1 MSETPVQ
8 RETPSPVFD
17 ELLRLLRGA
26 QAGSV
31 PRPQLQQFVEQLT
44 PRFVQAR
51 EATRQQI
58 VGQGAEHIERFADPI
73 ARIEEA
79 FQEVESALQAVLQFA
94 RSGHEQE
101 GLVAV
106 RWVIRAA
113 WNQATAMDAY
123 QQAELAVGPSR
134 MPLVNLMVKMKES
147 FQAGTVSR
155 TEFEDAVRG
164 AMKMCSEA
172 QQEMRAK
179 PDLSNAEEGVLGAY
193 ERLKR
198 MLGELLGAIGQGEE
212 ALEAALTGVTDASE
226 TVRAAMEELN
236 THIFTTGP
244 TKMPHANLVLNIM
257 AAHQAQQVPDQ
268 VLLNALGVFRKGMEQ
283 ESGEVERILSLP
295 TTSSAIQDQAQK
307 TREAYELHWPAIDLA
322 ESYAGGQVEQYEPA
336 RQALIQA
343 SEALAACKE
352 AFEQIGELEGKVL
365 CVKCGAPNAPGDRAC
380 AKCGAR
386 MVPTGAGTSTMS
398 LQEEGG
404 EVHGGELVMT
414 ENLLR
419 LFQAVNEVAEQKLE
433 PDEFGEVLNWMAEL
447 VQQHLLGVPQAPGF
461 SREGL
466 SEEQSA
472 VVGEL
477 EEELARQR
485 EEVVEGAEELMA
497 GLNRLSCYLDEQD
510 KEHLTSGVR
519 MVRDAAVRVQ
529 RAQRAI
535 DEVAAN
541 VESARRGEGP
551 AEEEQEDE
559 QQGSPIA

>member
-1 MSETPVQ
+1 MSESPAQ

-17 ELLRLLRGA
+17 ELLRLVRGA
-26 QAGSV
+26 QGGKV

-58 VGQGAEHIERFADPI
+58 VGQGAEHVERFAEPI

-79 FQEVESALQAVLQFA
+79 FQEVESALQAVLKFA
-94 RSGHEQE
+94 RSGDEQD

-123 QQAELAVGPSR
+123 QQAELAAGPSR
-134 MPLVNLMVKMKES
+134 MPLVNLMVKMKEG
-147 FQAGTVSR
+147 FLAGTTSR

-164 AMKMCSEA
+164 AMNMCQEA

-179 PDLSNAEEGVLGAY
+179 GELSDAEDAMVGAY
-193 ERLKR
+193 ERLKK
-198 MLGELLGAIGQGEE
+198 MLGELLGAIGQGGER
-212 ALEAALTGVTDASE
+212 LEAALTDVTDASE

-236 THIFTTGP
+236 TRIFTAGP

-257 AAHQAQQVPDQ
+257 AAHQAGQVPDQ
-268 VLLNALGVFRKGMEQ
+268 VLLNALEVFRRGMEH
-283 ESGEVERILSLP
+283 ESGEVERMLSLP
-295 TTSSAIQDQAQK
+295 TRSSAIQEQAQK
-307 TREAYELHWPAIDLA
+307 TRQAYDLHWPAIDLA
-322 ESYAGGQVEQYEPA
+322 ESYAAGQAEQYEPG

-365 CVKCGAPNAPGDRAC
+365 CVKCGAANAPGDRAC
-380 AKCGAR
+380 SKCGAR
-386 MVPTGAGTSTMS
+386 MVQTELGTSTMS
-398 LQEEGG
+398 LQEGG
-404 EVHGGELVMT
+404 EAQGGELVMT

-419 LFQAVNEVAEQKLE
+419 VFQAVNEVAEQTLE
-433 PDEFGEVLNWMAEL
+433 LEEFGEVLDWMAEL
-447 VQQHLLGVPQAPGF
+447 VQQHLLGVPQAPAF
-461 SREGL
+461 SREGMN
-466 SEEQSA
+466 EEQSQ

-485 EEVVEGAEELMA
+485 EEVVGGAEELMA

-519 MVRDAAVRVQ
+519 MVRDGAVRVQ

-541 VESARRGEGP
+541 VESARRGDGP
-551 AEEEQEDE
+551 TEEEQEDE
-559 QQGSPIA
+559 QVA

>member
-1 MSETPVQ
+1 MSESPVQ
-8 RETPSPVFD
+8 RETPSPVFE
-17 ELLRLLRGA
+17 ELLRLVRGA
-26 QAGSV
+26 QSGSV
-31 PRPQLQQFVEQLT
+31 PRPQLQAFVDQLT

-51 EATRQQI
+51 EATREQI
-58 VGQGAEHIERFADPI
+58 VGQGAEHVERFAEPI

-79 FQEVESALQAVLQFA
+79 FQEVESALQAVLKFA
-94 RSGHEQE
+94 RSGAEE
-101 GLVAV
+101 DGLVAV
-106 RWVIRAA
+106 RWVIRAS

-123 QQAELAVGPSR
+123 QQAELATGPSR
-134 MPLVNLMVKMKES
+134 MPLVNLMVKMKEG
-147 FQAGTVSR
+147 FLAGSVSR

-164 AMKMCSEA
+164 AMKMCQEA
-172 QQEMRAK
+172 QLEMRARGE
-179 PDLSNAEEGVLGAY
+179 LSDAEDAMVGAY
-193 ERLKR
+193 ERLKK
-198 MLGELLGAIGQGEE
+198 MLGELLGAIGQGGE
-212 ALEAALTGVTDASE
+212 ALQAALTDVTDASE

-236 THIFTTGP
+236 TRIFTAGP

-257 AAHQAQQVPDQ
+257 DAHQAGQVPDQ
-268 VLLNALGVFRKGMEQ
+268 VLLNALEVFRKGMEH
-283 ESGEVERILSLP
+283 EVGEVERMLSLP
-295 TTSSAIQDQAQK
+295 TRSSAIQEQAQK
-307 TREAYELHWPAIDLA
+307 ARQAYDLHWPAIDLA
-322 ESYAGGQVEQYEPA
+322 EGYAAGQADQYEPA

-380 AKCGAR
+380 SKCGAR
-386 MVPTGAGTSTMS
+386 MVQTELGTSTMS

-404 EVHGGELVMT
+404 EAQGGELVMT

-419 LFQAVNEVAEQKLE
+419 LFQAVNEVAEQSLE
-433 PDEFGEVLNWMAEL
+433 LEEFGEVLNWMADL

-461 SREGL
+461 SREGMT
-466 SEEQSA
+466 EEQSDA
-472 VVGEL
+472 VGEL

-485 EEVVEGAEELMA
+485 EEVVGGAEELMA

-519 MVRDAAVRVQ
+519 MVRDGAVRVQ

-541 VESARRGEGP
+541 VESAVRGDGP
-551 AEEEQEDE
+551 TEEEQEDE
-559 QQGSPIA
+559 QVA